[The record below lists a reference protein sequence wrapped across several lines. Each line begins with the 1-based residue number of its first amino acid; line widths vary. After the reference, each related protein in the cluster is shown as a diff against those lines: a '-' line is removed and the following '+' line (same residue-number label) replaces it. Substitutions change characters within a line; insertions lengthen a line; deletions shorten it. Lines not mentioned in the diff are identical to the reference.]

1 MAVEKK
7 NFFQETLKDAGC
19 AQNTI
24 AEFLLFQA
32 EGREQEGIQLLLQHR
47 QHLLADVHRAQKR
60 IDILDYLIYTMKKSK
75 KEQG

>member
-32 EGREQEGIQLLLQHR
+32 EDLSFPEY
-47 QHLLADVHRAQKR
+47 
-60 IDILDYLIYTMKKSK
+60 DYSFQYFS
-75 KEQG
+75 